1 MFIYLTGQIRE
12 QLLRGNVMGACF
24 LLDKAR
30 AVAIGAIEKKVA
42 HDLANEIQAAIFE
55 QTLDGLDR
63 IAANN

>member
-1 MFIYLTGQIRE
+1 
-12 QLLRGNVMGACF
+12 MGACF